1 MSFQNLK
8 IKTKCQKNHALL
20 FIFPSIPLT
29 LDPSYSWQFEKLWM
43 AKFEMHFFI
52 WSKKWKS
59 KKIRQLYLFLYYTSM
74 TPPTNIDDIAIVWRI
89 LFTHRWWLIET
100 IAPTHNALKRC
111 VLGAALQPSCGMI
124 MWRNKTLNHIPIH
137 WV

>member
-8 IKTKCQKNHALL
+8 IKTKCQKIMLFVYFSLHPSDSWPLLLLTVSKAMNGKIWNAL
-20 FIFPSIPLT
+20 F
-29 LDPSYSWQFEKLWM
+29 Y
-43 AKFEMHFFI
+43 